1 MRSANWLEVT
11 TDGITLKLW
20 PSVVSEV
27 ARVLRKGNLRD
38 YVDSESL
45 VQFTLGGI
53 GMTEHPQ
60 GMLSF
65 TCCFGETA
73 DYQQPVLRIVMTI
86 DGEVY
91 QRARY
96 DFLTHPLAKEV
107 MQIFTKFT
115 GAVFQEG
122 RKLILNYLEKRMQ
135 PFILAVSSFFAVTL
149 ASVCSGEF
157 GRLFVTSITKGE
169 AFTTVHGAYATGSVI
184 LVVIFRKTVW
194 QFFSSKAGVGC
205 VVVVSAACYVLME
218 LQPTIKE
225 NIDFMMFRS
234 SIQALLPLGALT
246 FQRDI
251 FQFVGGGIVKLI
263 SAPPAPLKPI
273 IQWLI
278 KRFTPKG

>member
-1 MRSANWLEVT
+1 VRSASWLEVANE
-11 TDGITLKLW
+11 GITLKLW

-27 ARVLRKGNLRD
+27 ARVLHKGNLRD
-38 YVDSESL
+38 YVDGETL

-53 GMTEHPQ
+53 GMTDHPQ

-73 DYQQPVLRIVMTI
+73 EEQQPVLRIVMTV

-96 DFLTHPLAKEV
+96 DFLPHPLAKEV

-115 GAVFQEG
+115 GAVFHEG
-122 RKLILNYLEKRMQ
+122 RKLLLNYLEKKLQ

-149 ASVCSGEF
+149 ASICSGEF
-157 GRLFVTSITKGE
+157 GRLFVTSISKGE
-169 AFTTVHGAYATGSVI
+169 AFTTFHGAYATGSVI
-184 LVVIFRKTVW
+184 LVVVFRKTVW
-194 QFFSSKAGVGC
+194 RFFSSKAGVSS

-218 LQPTIKE
+218 LQPVMKE

-234 SIQALLPLGALT
+234 SVQALLPLGALT

-251 FQFVGGGIVKLI
+251 FKFVGGGIVKLI
-263 SAPPAPLKPI
+263 SSPPRPLKPV
-273 IQWLI
+273 IQWLV